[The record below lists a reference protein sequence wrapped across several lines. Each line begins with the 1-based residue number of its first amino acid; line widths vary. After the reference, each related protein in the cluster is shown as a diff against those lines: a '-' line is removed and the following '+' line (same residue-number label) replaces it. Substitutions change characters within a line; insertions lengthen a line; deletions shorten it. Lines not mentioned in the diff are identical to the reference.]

1 MRTLFVLL
9 VLIQSSF
16 IYSQQRLQRGA
27 AVRQGGVQQH
37 KGSFSNTNRPR
48 FNSKKISGINKFN
61 EKKILKLLKIVK
73 NDSVAPKIKAS
84 FLTYNVA
91 MDSISIANKEVFR
104 DADNMAKS
112 AMQRVQRSKNREVF
126 NNEMKLVFDK
136 LKPIKKKVKLFSETL
151 NESLAGLLTEKQYQK
166 WVKYQKTKKSITP
179 IGIRRERKTI
189 GYEVK
194 RVK

>member
-1 MRTLFVLL
+1 MRTLLVLL

-16 IYSQQRLQRGA
+16 VYSQQRLQRGA
-27 AVRQGGVQQH
+27 QSSQGRVQQQR
-37 KGSFSNTNRPR
+37 GSLSNTNRSE
-48 FNSKKISGINKFN
+48 FNSKKRSGINKFN
-61 EKKILKLLKIVK
+61 EKKIVKLLKIVK

-112 AMQRVQRSKNREVF
+112 AIQSVQRSKNREVF
-126 NNEMKLVFDK
+126 NNEMKLVFEK
-136 LKPIKKKVKLFSETL
+136 LKPIREKVKLFSETL

-166 WVKYQKTKKSITP
+166 WV
-179 IGIRRERKTI
+179 
-189 GYEVK
+189 
-194 RVK
+194 